1 MTYLDGEFKRASLR
15 TDVLFLNN
23 LAEDLVI
30 ERQILEGVRA
40 IVRVTPQAAQK
51 GTIPLR
57 IFHRNVGGSNVRF
70 DGKRPDLNL
79 LISMIAD
86 RTQITTTSRLPLRHS
101 WSSKPRTL
109 HPHPRPIPHQLRATA
124 CPQQAMAMDNR
135 NPLRPCHLNKLKLRP
150 RPT

>member
-70 DGKRPDLNL
+70 DGKRPDLNF
-79 LISMIAD
+79 AD
-86 RTQITTTSRLPLRHS
+86 
-101 WSSKPRTL
+101 L
-109 HPHPRPIPHQLRATA
+109 HD
-124 CPQQAMAMDNR
+124 C
-135 NPLRPCHLNKLKLRP
+135 
-150 RPT
+150 